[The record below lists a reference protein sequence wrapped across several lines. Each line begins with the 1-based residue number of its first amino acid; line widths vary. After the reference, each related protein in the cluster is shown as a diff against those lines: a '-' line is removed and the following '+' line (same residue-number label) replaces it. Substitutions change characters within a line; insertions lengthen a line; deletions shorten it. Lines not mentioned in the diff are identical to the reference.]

1 MFEPTKRK
9 IVVRDQQL
17 TIQELTAAQV
27 QAIGDS
33 IEELVAASVADPII
47 TVGDPIITVEVVQ
60 GWPGQV
66 VLEIANHC
74 NALNGFSEGNA
85 SPPPG

>member
-47 TVGDPIITVEVVQ
+47 TVEVVQ